1 MKVTATT
8 ATAAPGNNVTVT
20 STVTCPAGKV
30 VTGGGFI
37 VASADAKAMV
47 SASQVG
53 AGESWTASLT
63 GIGAGSAS
71 TIKAFVVCA

>member
-1 MKVTATT
+1 
-8 ATAAPGNNVTVT
+8 
-20 STVTCPAGKV
+20 
-30 VTGGGFI
+30 
-37 VASADAKAMV
+37 MV